1 MGARFWMPVLI
12 VCVVITL
19 KINPAWLAATEA
31 FGVLIVAY
39 VVASIAGLVL
49 DFRYAM
55 RRRGRRR

>member
-1 MGARFWMPVLI
+1 MPVLI